1 MAFSHTSP
9 ESPFLS
15 IIVDKRNRI
24 HNGRAPLHL
33 SWNVFILFMFAHDPK
48 LYVLAR
54 VHHQHPAASRAN
66 RATPADQRA
75 ISSERT

>member
-1 MAFSHTSP
+1 MALSHTSP
-9 ESPFLS
+9 ESPLS
-15 IIVDKRNRI
+15 LIVDKRNRI

-33 SWNVFILFMFAHDPK
+33 SLNVFILFMFAHDPK

-66 RATPADQRA
+66 RATPAVHQRTT
-75 ISSERT
+75 SSERT